1 MFYTFIETFV
11 GICNDFVSSQGF
23 IYKVIR
29 ESFIFGLTAGLL
41 AFIISPLKFLMIQK
55 QQSGLPYIVILKE
68 RIKQYGLFVLYN
80 GAVPYV
86 IINFLINGSY
96 GLSEVLS
103 SEIICKFGLG
113 LGFIGFT
120 IKVLMAA
127 VCETVATIH
136 NEASEI
142 KQNKIGFNVGR
153 ATVSSI
159 ILPAFIRNSLA
170 WIPTVTI
177 IYLAQILETKYGI
190 VMSFFHIIFLS
201 LSLGVMFGFDS
212 LHFDIVVTKNL
223 GAEKKL
229 NLKERLKDIIKE
241 DGGIANLFRSI
252 IMRIVIGTLFTL
264 CAVYTD
270 KLIN

>member
-29 ESFIFGLTAGLL
+29 ESFIFGLTAAILG
-41 AFIISPLKFLMIQK
+41 FITSPLRFMIVQK
-55 QQSGLPYIVILKE
+55 QQSGLPYMVILTE

-80 GAVPYV
+80 GALPFI
-86 IINFLINGSY
+86 IINFLIDASY
-96 GLSEVLS
+96 GLSVVLS
-103 SEIICKFGLG
+103 TEIICKFSLG

-127 VCETVATIH
+127 LCQTVITIY
-136 NEASEI
+136 NEVSEI
-142 KQNKIGFNVGR
+142 KKNKIGFNMGR

-159 ILPAFIRNSLA
+159 IIPAFIRNALA
-170 WIPTVTI
+170 WIPTVII
-177 IYLAQILETKYGI
+177 IYLTQILQTKYGI
-190 VMSFFHIIFLS
+190 IMSFTYIIFLS
-201 LSLGVMFGFDS
+201 LCLGVIFGFAS
-212 LHFDIVVTKNL
+212 LPFDIVITQNL

-229 NLKERLKDIIKE
+229 TLKERLKDIIKE
-241 DGGIANLFRSI
+241 DGGLFNLFRSST
-252 IMRIVIGTLFTL
+252 MRIVLDVLFTL